1 MGVDGEEWMCILK
14 LPAAARHRLRQPV
27 VPVFGENSLN
37 RHAADTTERSP
48 LPRRL
53 LGRQIAVVVI
63 CAIVSYWYG
72 FTLYQRLTRTW
83 YVTHNIQGFVAYGYH
98 EVESSPDGS
107 QAAIARGEQSK
118 VLDLAS
124 GKELSR
130 LEKYSQKGL
139 SDFSSDGKIISRF
152 TGNNSDGQKAYLWN
166 ASDGRM
172 LGSIDAPDDENFEKC
187 FPFFSPDGKKIVA
200 AFDQGV
206 VVWDSTDLKWLA
218 QVEIAWSEMEWYR
231 RVLAWNPANQELTA
245 VDNDGTLLRIDLS
258 QDTAR
263 PMFAEQQR
271 PVTRVEWSPDGTRL
285 LTIDRDDK
293 SVAVWNVETEAMVAT
308 ILQNDVDYAYFSPS
322 GKDVVTLAEREDIVR
337 ERWTPSV
344 WDRSTK
350 IWDATTGKLVSEL
363 PTIGIVTFSPDW
375 SWRAET
381 GPEGLRIAR
390 FDGSE
395 SCRFPGWFDGHG
407 CSCTFA
413 QDNSFLASINGS
425 GRVVIWRQRDPARFW
440 TECVTDRN
448 FLLTVLPLIIL
459 MWALSGF
466 RTWKA
471 PMKQGLASVEP

>member
-1 MGVDGEEWMCILK
+1 MNL
-14 LPAAARHRLRQPV
+14 
-27 VPVFGENSLN
+27 
-37 RHAADTTERSP
+37 HAADATERSR
-48 LPRRL
+48 LPKRL
-53 LGRQIAVVVI
+53 LGRHIAVVVI

-72 FTLYQRLTRTW
+72 SALYRRFSRTW
-83 YVTHNIQGFVAYGYH
+83 YVAHNIQGFVAYGYH
-98 EVESSPDGS
+98 EDEISPDRRH
-107 QAAIARGEQSK
+107 AAIAYTDESK

-172 LGSIDAPDDENFEKC
+172 LGSIDAPENENFEKC
-187 FPFFSPDGKKIVA
+187 FPLFSPDGKKIVG

-206 VVWDSTDLKWLA
+206 VIWDSTDLKRLG

-245 VDNDGTLLRIDLS
+245 VDNDGKLLRIEMS
-258 QDTAR
+258 QATAR

-271 PVTRVEWSPDGTRL
+271 SVTHVKWSPDGTRL

-293 SVAVWNVETEAMVAT
+293 SVAVWNVETEAVVAT
-308 ILQNDVDYAYFSPS
+308 IRDNDVDFAYFSPNS
-322 GKDVVTLAEREDIVR
+322 QDVVTLAEREDIVR

-350 IWDATTGKLVSEL
+350 IWDATTGEMVSEL
-363 PTIGIVTFSPDW
+363 PTIGGVTFSPDW
-375 SWRAET
+375 TWRAET

-395 SCRFPGWFDGHG
+395 SCHFPGWFDGHG
-407 CSCTFA
+407 CSCIFA
-413 QDNSFLASINGS
+413 QDNRSLASVNGS

-440 TECVTDRN
+440 IDFVTDHR
-448 FLLTVLPLIIL
+448 FWLTVLPLIIL
-459 MWALSGF
+459 AWAMSGF
-466 RTWKA
+466 RTWKV
-471 PMKQGLASVEP
+471 SVAI